1 MKALLF
7 RATESPPPFEHQ
19 LEGWDVVCYH
29 EAEDLLRAVRTA
41 TFDLLLMDLTS
52 GAPEALALCRDLG
65 SEGLAG
71 GRVLAVVRAEDS
83 GSLTAAVDA
92 GVHEILLHPFGGPEL
107 EARKRLFERRL
118 EHGSDDAARQALRL
132 AEARFRRLVVLS
144 PDTVALH
151 IDGRWVFVN
160 PAGLELFGASSM
172 DEIVGKPV
180 MDFIAPEYRGL
191 VEERIRQA
199 HDTEGPVPVLE
210 QQIIRLDGE
219 LLDVEVVGVPATFRG
234 RPATQV
240 IIRNVTARK
249 RTEAALRRSEQRF
262 RDLFEGVPV
271 GVYRISPAGIL
282 TNGNRALVELL
293 GYSKRQKLLGLDT
306 RDLGID
312 PVDHRVWRRRMA
324 TAGRVANFEA
334 DIERPDGVV
343 ISVLSTAQAIRSE
356 EGDLLGY
363 EGTVEDI
370 TDRKQAEEALNAS
383 QERFRAL
390 VQNASDL
397 LSILD
402 QEARVLYHSP
412 SVTRLL
418 GFEFEERVGKYAFER
433 LHPEDRPRL
442 EKRFRELL
450 TTPGQSLRT
459 EFRIENQ
466 EGQMRVLESIFTN
479 LLDNPAVC
487 GVVVNS
493 RDISERKTA
502 EDRLVHDAL
511 HDALTGLPNRVL
523 FMDRLG
529 HSLGHGPRRELYRCA
544 VLFLDLDRFKM
555 INDSFGHAIGDLLL
569 VQASHRLRACL
580 RPSDTLARLGGDEFA
595 ILLDDVGDAS
605 NAVRVAGRIE
615 NELREPFQ
623 LEGREVFSS
632 TSIGIAL
639 STPENRQPEDL
650 LRDADTAMYRA
661 KSQGRAGYA
670 IFDAAMHAQVRA
682 QLQFET
688 DFRHAMERGQLETF
702 YQPIVVLETGEVA
715 GFEALLRWRHPERG
729 LVMPVEFVQ
738 LAEETGLIHDLGQ
751 RVLEDACRQAK
762 LWNSRPGNPHPLFV
776 AVNLSPRQ
784 FSQGDLEKRLSTAL
798 QDTGLSGEHLCLE
811 LEEGATI
818 DHPEEV
824 LTTLNAIKKLG
835 VRLSLDNFGTGYS
848 SLSVLHRFPFDQVKI
863 DRWFV
868 RDVGTDRGSDELVE
882 GVLALCHWR
891 RLQTVAAGVETTAQR
906 HKLTSMGCSYGQGY
920 LFSDAVDAAQAERL
934 LTAEVLGKQSL

>member
-7 RATESPPPFEHQ
+7 RATESSTPFEHR
-19 LEGWDVVCYH
+19 LKGWSLVLHHDS
-29 EAEDLLRAVRTA
+29 ETMLDAVRSD
-41 TFDLLLMDLTS
+41 TFDLLLIDCTD
-52 GAPEALALCRDLG
+52 GDPKALDLCRILR
-65 SEGLAG
+65 SESLAE
-71 GRVLAVVRAEDS
+71 GRVLAVVPAEDPS
-83 GSLTAAVDA
+83 VLADAVDV
-92 GVHEILLHPFGGPEL
+92 GVHEFLVYPFTGSEL
-107 EARKRLFERRL
+107 EARGRLLARRL
-118 EHGSDDAARQALRL
+118 EHRSNDTDREALRL

-151 IDGRWVFVN
+151 VDGFWVFVN
-160 PAGLELFGASSM
+160 PAGLELFGATSAQ
-172 DEIVGKPV
+172 EIVGKPIV
-180 MDFIAPEYRGL
+180 DFIAPEYRGL

-199 HDTEGPVPVLE
+199 NDSDGPVPVLE
-210 QQIIRLDGE
+210 QKIIRLDGE
-219 LLDVEVVGVPATFRG
+219 LLDVEVVGVPASFRG
-234 RPATQV
+234 LPATQM

-249 RTEAALRRSEQRF
+249 KTEAALRRSEQRF

-271 GVYRISPAGIL
+271 GVYRISPEGIL
-282 TNGNRALVELL
+282 TNANRALVEILGYTTRRSLL
-293 GYSKRQKLLGLDT
+293 GMDT
-306 RDLGID
+306 RNLGVA
-312 PVDHRVWRRRMA
+312 PSERRLWRLRMA
-324 TAGRVANFEA
+324 TSGRVTNFETH
-334 DIERPDGVV
+334 IERTDGSI
-343 ISVLSTAQAIRSE
+343 ISVRSTAQVIRTEQGAIS
-356 EGDLLGY
+356 GY

-370 TDRKQAEEALNAS
+370 TDRKRAEDALHIS

-402 QEARVLYHSP
+402 REARVLYHSP
-412 SVTRLL
+412 SLSRLL
-418 GFEFEERVGKYAFER
+418 GFEFEERVGNYAFER

-442 EKRFRELL
+442 EKHFQEILS
-450 TTPGQSLRT
+450 TPGQSLRT
-459 EFRIENQ
+459 EFRIENRQ
-466 EGQMRVLESIFTN
+466 GQMRVLESIFTN
-479 LLDNPAVC
+479 LLDNPAVH

-529 HSLGHGPRRELYRCA
+529 HSLDHNPRRESYRCA

-569 VQASHRLRACL
+569 VQASRRLRACL

-605 NAVRVAGRIE
+605 NAVRVARRIE
-615 NELREPFQ
+615 DELREPFQ
-623 LEGREVFSS
+623 LNGREVFSS

-639 STPENRQPEDL
+639 STHENRRPEDL

-670 IFDAAMHAQVRA
+670 IFDAAMHAQVRS
-682 QLQFET
+682 QLQLET
-688 DFRHAMERGQLETF
+688 DFRHSLERRQLETY

-729 LVMPVEFVQ
+729 LVMPVEFVH
-738 LAEETGLIHDLGQ
+738 LAEETGLIHAIGK
-751 RVLEDACRQAK
+751 RVLDDACRQAK
-762 LWNSRPGNPHPLFV
+762 RWNSHPNNTRPLFV

-784 FSQGDLEKRLSTAL
+784 FTQGDLAKQLA
-798 QDTGLSGEHLCLE
+798 DTLADFELPGEHLCLE
-811 LEEGATI
+811 LEERATI

-824 LTTLNAIKKLG
+824 LRTLKAIKNLG

-868 RDVGTDRGSDELVE
+868 RDVGTDRGSDDLVE

-891 RLQTVAAGVETTAQR
+891 RLQTVAGGVETPAQR
-906 HKLTSMGCSYGQGY
+906 HKLTSMGCTYGQGY
-920 LFSDAVDAAQAERL
+920 LFSDAVDVVQADRL
-934 LTAEVLGKQSL
+934 LQTQILGTQSP